1 MSEILIVDKRQARL
15 AFEKAAPTYDQVAFL
30 QREIGQRL
38 LERLEF
44 IRYTPKQM
52 LDVGAGTGYC
62 TLKLHRHFPK
72 AKLFA
77 LDMAHNMLTLTR
89 KRMPYWSRW
98 RRRCGFIVGD
108 AEALP
113 LADASVDMIFS
124 NLTLQWCNDL
134 PRVFAEFK
142 RVLAPGGMLLFTTFG
157 PDTLRELRASWSQVD
172 GYSHVNGFF
181 DMHDIGDALLR
192 AQFAEPVMDVER
204 LTITYQDSMTLMRD
218 LKHLGAHNVT
228 QHRNRGLTGRR
239 RLQQL
244 QQAYEVYR
252 QDGVLP
258 ASYEVI
264 YGHAWVAQAQAV
276 CAATNTV
283 SIPVAS
289 LQRVPQR

>member
-1 MSEILIVDKRQARL
+1 MSEILIVDKHQARL
-15 AFEKAAPTYDQVAFL
+15 AFEKAAPTYDQVAVL

-38 LERLEF
+38 LERLES
-44 IRYTPKQM
+44 IRYTPKQI

-62 TLKLHRHFPK
+62 TLKLHRYFPK
-72 AKLFA
+72 AKLVA
-77 LDMAHNMLTLTR
+77 LDMAHNMLKLAR
-89 KRMPYWSRW
+89 QRMPYWSRL

-108 AEALP
+108 AESLP

-124 NLTLQWCNDL
+124 NLTVQWCNDL

-157 PDTLRELRASWSQVD
+157 PDTLRELRESWRLVD

-181 DMHDIGDALLR
+181 DMHDIGDALLH

-204 LTITYQDSMTLMRD
+204 LTVTYQDLMTLMRD

-239 RLQQL
+239 RLHQL

-258 ASYEVI
+258 VSYEVV

-276 CAATNTV
+276 RSDTNTV

-289 LQRVPQR
+289 LQRELRR